1 MKNQDIT
8 LPTKIRIVKSMV
20 FPVLI
25 YGCESRTIK
34 KAEHQKNWC
43 FWTVMLE
50 KTLESLLDSKEIKP
64 VHPKWNQSR
73 IFTGRT
79 DAKAEAPI
87 LWPPDAKSQ
96 LIGKDPD
103 AGKDWRQEE
112 KGTTE
117 DETVGWH
124 HQLNG
129 HEFEQ
134 APGDGEG
141 QGSLVC
147 CSPWGRKESQLTEWL
162 NKNKFSSVNVFE
174 SRVLALNQ
182 SPKELYLCAKSL

>member
-79 DAKAEAPI
+79 DAEAEAPI
-87 LWPPDAKSQ
+87 LWPPDAKNL
-96 LIGKDPD
+96 LIRRLWCW
-103 AGKDWRQEE
+103 KDWRLEE
-112 KGTTE
+112 KGMTG
-117 DETVGWH
+117 DEMVGWH
-124 HQLNG
+124 HQLDA

-134 APGDGEG
+134 ILGDREG
-141 QGSLVC
+141 QGSLMC
-147 CSPWGRKESQLTEWL
+147 CSPWGH
-162 NKNKFSSVNVFE
+162 
-174 SRVLALNQ
+174 
-182 SPKELYLCAKSL
+182 KELDVTGQLNNSLSTQ